1 MDLYIKGDIVSDD
14 DAWVYDWLGIDC
26 SCPKK
31 VRNAIDSHSPDEP
44 LDVYINSGGGDVFA
58 GAEIYTALASIP
70 DVKIH
75 IVGFAGSMASV
86 IAMAGYCEM
95 SPVAQMMIH
104 NVSASARGDYR
115 AMQHSSD
122 VLKNATETIAQ
133 AYIKKSG
140 MSEQEV
146 YDLMD
151 AETWLSPQKALELNL
166 INKISELPIQS
177 DSAAPVKLSASF
189 NQIPSEFIAKMQ
201 EKRQKALLNL
211 EFLKLKGERI

>member
-1 MDLYIKGDIVSDD
+1 MDLHIKGDIVANDD
-14 DAWVYDWLGIDC
+14 VWIYDWLKMDC

-31 VRNAIDSHSPDEP
+31 VQDAIDARLPDEP
-44 LDVYINSGGGDVFA
+44 LDVYISSGGGDVFA

-115 AMQHSSD
+115 DMQHSSE
-122 VLKNATETIAQ
+122 VLKSATETIAQ
-133 AYIKKSG
+133 AYINKSG
-140 MSEQEV
+140 MAEKEI

-151 AETWLSPQKALELNL
+151 AETWLSPQKALELHL
-166 INKISELPIQS
+166 IDKISDVPVQS
-177 DSAAPVKLSASF
+177 DSVAPVKLSASF
-189 NQIPSEFIAKMQ
+189 NQIPAEFIAKMQ
-201 EKRQKALLNL
+201 EKRQKALLSL
-211 EFLKLKGERI
+211 EFLKLKEKKI